1 MIDPAGVIVT
11 NYHAV
16 ENAFDIEVTF
26 QDGST
31 LPGSVF
37 NASRV
42 ADLALVKVSAD
53 KLLSA
58 AHWGD
63 SDAPRVGDQVFAA
76 GNPFGLGTTV
86 TSGIVSALNRDIQN
100 SPYDDLIQTD
110 AAINHGNS
118 GGPLFDMKGGIV
130 GVNSDLISPTSGS
143 VGLGFALPSSSA
155 RFVVNRLLSHDE
167 IRPAW
172 IGVKVQQVTLELAQG
187 MGLIRPEGSV
197 VSWVIP
203 GGPTER
209 AGLQIGDII
218 LRVDGKSPSDERAL
232 LRAIAETHAGDTIT
246 LVVSRGG
253 QERSLSVATKEWPRS
268 QWDKEDAPLQVKRP
282 ATGHSADL
290 GLSLS
295 AIPAASRRT
304 WAWRTVWPAC

>member
-63 SDAPRVGDQVFAA
+63 SDALRVGDQVFAA

-118 GGPLFDMKGGIV
+118 GGPL
-130 GVNSDLISPTSGS
+130 ST
-143 VGLGFALPSSSA
+143 
-155 RFVVNRLLSHDE
+155 
-167 IRPAW
+167 
-172 IGVKVQQVTLELAQG
+172 
-187 MGLIRPEGSV
+187 
-197 VSWVIP
+197 
-203 GGPTER
+203 
-209 AGLQIGDII
+209 
-218 LRVDGKSPSDERAL
+218 
-232 LRAIAETHAGDTIT
+232 
-246 LVVSRGG
+246 
-253 QERSLSVATKEWPRS
+253 
-268 QWDKEDAPLQVKRP
+268 
-282 ATGHSADL
+282 
-290 GLSLS
+290 
-295 AIPAASRRT
+295 
-304 WAWRTVWPAC
+304 